1 MPFESFLTWW
11 PYPAYTKSAPSEG
24 TSMLWPDTNGK
35 GWTTGNIVFLVI
47 MSLIGLALAF
57 LLYLSAPDL

>member
-1 MPFESFLTWW
+1 
-11 PYPAYTKSAPSEG
+11 
-24 TSMLWPDTNGK
+24 MLWPDTNGK